1 MYRPRS
7 SCTQPK
13 FSLLVPVVPVKLMT
27 SPGLMDLSSS
37 STKPDTKLLAMACRP
52 NPNPRPMAPVNR
64 PSTVRSTPEALMPSN
79 TPRPTRKNVE
89 NLVMPMRVEIARPSS
104 FMTRRSMV
112 RAIRLVATRKPTM
125 TTMLLSNAQSVKVA
139 LPGRRSMPSSVRSTP
154 ANQPRTWK
162 EMIAQSTNVSLSSQA
177 RIQLFGPSETLNTCS
192 AKRTST
198 STVVRSMAMSMSAV
212 GQVEGGEQHAQAEDQ
227 HHAEQRRRQDHAGD
241 HQPFRPAR
249 QVVARR
255 ERPQP
260 ILDVVRECRGEQR
273 RHQQRE
279 HLSHDFRSSQLLEEL
294 LHAFR
299 SGISSLSSR
308 VIWSLRIN
316 LRFLRR
322 LSCS

>member
-1 MYRPRS
+1 MKCWLGTSVSTPSRSRITMYRPRS

-27 SPGLMDLSSS
+27 SPGFMDLSSN

-162 EMIAQSTNVSLSSQA
+162 EMIAQSANVSLSSQA

-212 GQVEGGEQHAQAEDQ
+212 GRSKVANSTRRPRTSTTPSSDGARTMPAITKRRG
-227 HHAEQRRRQDHAGD
+227 QRDR
-241 HQPFRPAR
+241 
-249 QVVARR
+249 
-255 ERPQP
+255 
-260 ILDVVRECRGEQR
+260 
-273 RHQQRE
+273 
-279 HLSHDFRSSQLLEEL
+279 
-294 LHAFR
+294 
-299 SGISSLSSR
+299 SSR
-308 VIWSLRIN
+308 VASGRSQ
-316 LRFLRR
+316 FLM
-322 LSCS
+322 